1 MVPGTCIS
9 YNQKMKIYLV
19 GGAVRDELLGR
30 PIKERDWV
38 VVGSSPAEMLKLG
51 YQPVGKDFPVFLH
64 PETHEEYALA
74 RTERKVGRGYQ
85 GFEFYADP
93 TVSLEDD
100 LKRRDL
106 TINAIARD
114 EDGTLIDPYGGQQDL
129 HNKVF
134 KHVSEAFAEDPVRI
148 LRLARFAAKL
158 PDFTLDPS
166 TNTLM
171 QNMVANG
178 EVDALVAER
187 VWQEFNRALTEA
199 APQRFFEV
207 LRNCGACAILFPEL
221 ENIAV
226 NISKP
231 HFIATQRFALLLHQ
245 LDKTQI
251 QALCKRFKVPSDY
264 HDLALQVQQHS
275 AAYKSLDTCNAK
287 DILTLIKNCDALRRP
302 KRFAETIDVLAHIHN
317 INHRKLLNSALECIT
332 KIDTKPLQDQK
343 LVGRDFADALETLQ
357 LESITK
363 KLLAF

>member
-1 MVPGTCIS
+1 M
-9 YNQKMKIYLV
+9 NIYLV

-38 VVGSSPAEMLKLG
+38 VVGSSPEEMLKLG
-51 YQPVGKDFPVFLH
+51 YRPVGKDFPVFLH

-93 TVSLEDD
+93 TVTLEDD

-106 TINAIARD
+106 TINAIAKD
-114 EDGTLIDPYGGQQDL
+114 NDGMLIDPYGGQQDL

-134 KHVSEAFAEDPVRI
+134 KHVSDAFAEDPVRI

-158 PDFTLDPS
+158 PDFTLDPT

-171 QNMVANG
+171 QKMVANG

-199 APQRFFEV
+199 APQRFFEI
-207 LRNCGACAILFPEL
+207 LKNCGALTILFPEL
-221 ENIAV
+221 ENSAI
-226 NISKP
+226 NINQP

-245 LDKTQI
+245 LNKTHI
-251 QALCKRFKVPSDY
+251 QNLCKRFKVPSNY
-264 HDLALQVQQHS
+264 RELALQIQQHS
-275 AAYKSLDTCNAK
+275 AAYQSLDIKNAIE
-287 DILTLIKNCDALRRP
+287 ILAFIKNCDALRRP
-302 KRFAETIDVLAHIHN
+302 KRFSETIDVLTHIHN
-317 INHRKLLNSALECIT
+317 IDHRKLLNSARDSIT
-332 KIDTKPLQDQK
+332 KIDTKLLQDQK
-343 LVGRDFADALETLQ
+343 LVGRDFANALETLQ
-357 LESITK
+357 LEIIKHIAVGSP
-363 KLLAF
+363 